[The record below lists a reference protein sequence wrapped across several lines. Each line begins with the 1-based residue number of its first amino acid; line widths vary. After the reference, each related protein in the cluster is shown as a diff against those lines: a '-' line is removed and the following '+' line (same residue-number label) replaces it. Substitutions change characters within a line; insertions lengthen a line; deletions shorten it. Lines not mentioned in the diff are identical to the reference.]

1 VSAHTD
7 EQKRQILADADAT
20 SAQEAARRAGVSERT
35 LRRWRVALGQDVS
48 SSPVN
53 AAPNNTTDSADAAD
67 AADGADMSGMSE
79 WPPAVMALTLR
90 QRAFV
95 LAYTGQHFGN
105 ATRSAMAA
113 GYQGSYGSVAVTAH
127 NLLKNAKIQA
137 AIEQIFQSQV
147 MTSNEA
153 RARLSRMAR
162 GQMGDFLNPE
172 DPREIDLERAAQ
184 AGALDLVKRVKTR
197 RVVTSTRDETVET
210 VTVEL
215 ELHDPQAAIDKLLRS
230 SGAYKDQVQ
239 ISGEVTRKIVVVIG
253 EEGDEPGE
261 GEEQDAGSPEGQA

>member
-1 VSAHTD
+1 MSAHTD

-35 LRRWRVALGQDVS
+35 LRRWRAALGQDTLS
-48 SSPVN
+48 SSAHV
-53 AAPNNTTDSADAAD
+53 APDPDTADTADTSADT
-67 AADGADMSGMSE
+67 DGQPV

-95 LAYTGQHFGN
+95 LAYTGQYFGN

-113 GYQGSYGSVAVTAH
+113 GYQGSYGTVAVTAH

-137 AIEQIFQSQV
+137 AIEQIFQAQV
-147 MTSNEA
+147 MTSTEA

-172 DPREIDLERAAQ
+172 DPREIDMERAAQ
-184 AGALDLVKRVKTR
+184 AGALDLVRRVKTR
-197 RVVTSTRDETVET
+197 RVVTSTKDETVET

-215 ELHDPQAAIDKLLRS
+215 ELHDPQAAIDKLLRT

-239 ISGEVTRKIVVVIG
+239 LSGEVTRKIVVVIG
-253 EEGDEPGE
+253 DDDEPDEGGE
-261 GEEQDAGSPEGQA
+261 DAPEVQA

>member
-1 VSAHTD
+1 MSAHTD

-253 EEGDEPGE
+253 EDEPGE
-261 GEEQDAGSPEGQA
+261 DEEDAGSPEGQA